1 MQSLFLGN
9 CSPVRTPGRLHCRL
23 APATKTTIF
32 RRTLFV
38 AGVAVRLGCR
48 ARMFLREIKQLR
60 TIKMKRHTIA
70 IFVTAGL
77 VAGSHGR
84 AFAQTQPQPPP
95 PPWQSSATLGL
106 SLTRGNSDTVLFT
119 GNVKTQKKGPQD
131 EWAFGADGAY
141 GENNSVKNNESL
153 HGFGQYNRLFNDR
166 WFGYAR
172 VDALHDG
179 IADVAYRVALS
190 PGIGYYFIKE
200 KDTSLA
206 AEVGPGVVFEK
217 RGGIEKTY
225 ATLRVAERFEHKF
238 SDHARLWQSAEFLP
252 EVKNFGNY
260 LLNVEVGVAAA
271 LTKKIELTVML
282 QDNYASRPAAGR
294 KSNDL
299 KLISGITYK
308 F

>member
-1 MQSLFLGN
+1 
-9 CSPVRTPGRLHCRL
+9 
-23 APATKTTIF
+23 
-32 RRTLFV
+32 
-38 AGVAVRLGCR
+38 
-48 ARMFLREIKQLR
+48 MFLREIKQLR